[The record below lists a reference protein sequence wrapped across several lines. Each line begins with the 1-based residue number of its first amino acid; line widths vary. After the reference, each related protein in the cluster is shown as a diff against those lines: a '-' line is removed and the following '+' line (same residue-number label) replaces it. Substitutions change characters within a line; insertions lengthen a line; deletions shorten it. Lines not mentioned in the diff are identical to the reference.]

1 MGESSVTIKSFRKE
15 REREILSNLEKAMDK
30 VGGIVEK
37 QAAKNIYEH
46 AASTPWKHTG
56 ILENAVTHNVIKEG
70 NSIVTEIGVGEG
82 EHLNGEKLN
91 KIGKYLELGHSQHP
105 GQFVPAIGKRLVA
118 SDVPPYPWLFPAVE
132 TKREEIIGILK
143 SSGAKGVSIE

>member
-1 MGESSVTIKSFRKE
+1 MESSVTIKSFRKE

-30 VGGIVEK
+30 VGGMVEK

-46 AASTPWKHTG
+46 ASTTPWKHTG

-70 NSIVTEIGVGEG
+70 DSIVTEIGVGEG

-91 KIGKYLELGHSQHP
+91 KIGKYLELGTVNH
-105 GQFVPAIGKRLVA
+105 
-118 SDVPPYPWLFPAVE
+118 PPYPWLFPAVE
-132 TKREEIIGILK
+132 EKRSEIIEILK
-143 SSGAKGVSIE
+143 GREFSIE

>member
-1 MGESSVTIKSFRKE
+1 MADVTIRSYRKE

-46 AASTPWKHTG
+46 ASSTPWKHTG
-56 ILENAVTHNVIKEG
+56 ILENAVTHNVINEG

-82 EHLNGEKLN
+82 EHLSGIKLN
-91 KIGKYLELGHSQHP
+91 KLGRYLELGTS
-105 GQFVPAIGKRLVA
+105 RM
-118 SDVPPYPWLFPAVE
+118 PPYPWLFVAVE
-132 TKREEIIGILK
+132 AKRQEIINALK
-143 SSGAKGVSIE
+143 GREFSIT

>member
-1 MGESSVTIKSFRKE
+1 MESSVTIKSFRKE

-70 NSIVTEIGVGEG
+70 DSIVTEIGVGEG

-91 KIGKYLELGHSQHP
+91 KIGKWLELGTP
-105 GQFVPAIGKRLVA
+105 GGRQ
-118 SDVPPYPWLFPAVE
+118 PPYPWLFPAVE
-132 TKREEIIGILK
+132 LKKPEIIEVLK
-143 SSGAKGVSIE
+143 GHEFTVE

>member
-1 MGESSVTIKSFRKE
+1 MSVTIKSYRKE
-15 REREILSNLEKAMDK
+15 REREILDNLEKVMDK

-46 AASTPWKHTG
+46 AASTLWKHTG
-56 ILENAVTHNVIKEG
+56 ILENAVTHNVTSEG

-91 KIGKYLELGHSQHP
+91 KIGKYLEFGTS
-105 GQFVPAIGKRLVA
+105 RM
-118 SDVPPYPWLFPAVE
+118 PPYPWLYPAVE
-132 TKREEIIGILK
+132 SSKSQIIEALK
-143 SSGAKGVSIE
+143 GHTVTIE

>member
-1 MGESSVTIKSFRKE
+1 MADVTIRSYRKE
-15 REREILSNLEKAMDK
+15 REREILNNLEKAMDK

-56 ILENAVTHNVIKEG
+56 ILENAVTHNVINEG

-82 EHLNGEKLN
+82 EHLNGQKLN
-91 KIGKYLELGHSQHP
+91 KIGKWLELGTPNGRQ
-105 GQFVPAIGKRLVA
+105 
-118 SDVPPYPWLFPAVE
+118 PPYPWLFPAVE
-132 TKREEIIGILK
+132 SSKNAIIEALK
-143 SSGAKGVSIE
+143 GKFTIE

>member
-1 MGESSVTIKSFRKE
+1 MSITIRSYREE
-15 REREILSNLEKAMDK
+15 REHEILSNLEKAMDK

-56 ILENAVTHNVIKEG
+56 ILENAVTHNVIKERDA
-70 NSIVTEIGVGEG
+70 IVTEIGVGEG

-91 KIGKYLELGHSQHP
+91 KIGRYLELGTS
-105 GQFVPAIGKRLVA
+105 RM
-118 SDVPPYPWLFPAVE
+118 PPYPWLFVAVE
-132 TKREEIIGILK
+132 EKKSDIIDALKGREFTIK
-143 SSGAKGVSIE
+143 